1 MILRLNFGLESAVST
16 YGEPPAL
23 LTTTSSRA
31 VPLDDRVDQRLDR
44 LLVANIAGMEFI
56 GQALD
61 GAPCAGHHGRALL
74 GENRTDTG
82 TYPANAAGDQNHPT
96 GQSEIDGLPRKGAC
110 FGSSHCASVP
120 SKCLLR

>member
-1 MILRLNFGLESAVST
+1 MILRLNFALESAVST
-16 YGEPPAL
+16 IRRTSGIVDDDVKPP
-23 LTTTSSRA
+23 

-44 LLVANIAGMEFI
+44 FLVANVAGMEFI

-61 GAPCAGHHGRALL
+61 GASGAGHHGRALF

-82 TYPANAAGDQNHPT
+82 TNPANAAGDQNHPT
-96 GQSEIDGLPRKGAC
+96 GQSEIDGLPKKGDC
-110 FGSSHCASVP
+110 FGSRHCASVP